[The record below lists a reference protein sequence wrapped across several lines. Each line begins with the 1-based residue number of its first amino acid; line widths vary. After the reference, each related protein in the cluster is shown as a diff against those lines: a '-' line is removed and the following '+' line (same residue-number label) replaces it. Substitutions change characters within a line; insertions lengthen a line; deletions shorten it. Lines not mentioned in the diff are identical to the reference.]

1 MIDRKDKYADWER
14 KFLEFVDSD
23 PVPPPATLT
32 EKLKITVSQ
41 DMRPAIWK
49 IFSKLAGMQA
59 ACATLTL
66 FFCPQFEIG
75 FAKHDYL
82 AHLVQHSEGFG
93 FMIVCGMIFL
103 GGGAVIAP
111 FSFNQAEM
119 KAIEKS
125 VLIYFPTVALLAV
138 MLFYSLG
145 ADIYWDLAL
154 PWFLGGTFGSVIA
167 FELVKYFRFR
177 PRHSLK
183 LMML

>member
-1 MIDRKDKYADWER
+1 MIDRKEKYADWER
-14 KFLEFVDSD
+14 ELLEFVNSD
-23 PVPPPATLT
+23 PVLPPATLT

-41 DMRPAIWK
+41 DMRPAMWK

-66 FFCPQFEIG
+66 FICPQFEIG

-103 GGGAVIAP
+103 SGGAVIAP
-111 FSFNQAEM
+111 IFFNQAEM

-125 VLIYFPTVALLAV
+125 VLIYFPTVAFLAV

-145 ADIYWDLAL
+145 ANIYWSLAL
-154 PWFLGGTFGSVIA
+154 PWFFGGTLGSVIG

-177 PRHSLK
+177 TL
-183 LMML
+183 LL